1 MPPKAAA
8 SAAKL
13 GPSHAKQLEQQRIRG
28 APVKGPGQLR
38 RQGTLGSNKVAQASN
53 AGGVEKQ
60 LSTILSNN
68 YARIMDLMRDLDTNN
83 DGVIDREEFVG
94 GLRSAGFEA
103 SPAALYGIFDS
114 IDEDG
119 SGIIDFKE
127 LSKAIKSQRAFVIA
141 QQEERKAAYE
151 QINSHLRA
159 KLGGLLVEGDLKELK
174 AALQEAELNPAA
186 LEADLAMLEMEQFMA
201 KQASTTIA
209 AHYRG
214 YRIRKRPPERSWRFA
229 TTHVC
234 ELKPGEECVF
244 YVRENERLDLVQ
256 CDGSGRVVLDVTDA
270 RGASLLPS
278 KSHVWDSTLQDLNRA
293 LALGAGPPP
302 QSSVPIFSGPGSRRG
317 QNYLF
322 TVEESNA
329 APAQVKLK
337 FSLEMLLL
345 ERNLVQ
351 EYNAHAPPKPA
362 QAAPPLRQPRPPPP
376 PRPQQ
381 PPLAAPAAFQPP
393 PLRSSQRVEFKQQPV
408 LARAEHGP
416 SSGSGGLSA
425 RTSARAA
432 EVEQTQRQNDESREE
447 AAMSKLNARSKRQ
460 QRAAG
465 TGGAG
470 GGEAMAPDY
479 YQQQWQH
486 YQQQWQ
492 QQWPAPPPGN
502 AVPGYAPGYAV
513 PAAGG
518 GAVGPPRV
526 GAAPGRSPRRR

>member
-1 MPPKAAA
+1 MAGKPAQAGQAAA
-8 SAAKL
+8 PAK
-13 GPSHAKQLEQQRIRG
+13 
-28 APVKGPGQLR
+28 KGPGQLR
-38 RQGTLGSNKVAQASN
+38 RQATMGQSMVAKSSKAGS
-53 AGGVEKQ
+53 VEKQ

-103 SPAALYGIFDS
+103 TPAALYGIFDS

-141 QQEERKAAYE
+141 VQEERKAAYE

-159 KLGGLLVEGDLKELK
+159 KLGGLLVEGDHKELT
-174 AALQEAELNPAA
+174 AALEEAQLNSAA
-186 LEADLAMLEMEQFMA
+186 LEADLAMQEMEQFLA
-201 KQASTTIA
+201 KQASTVIA

-214 YRIRKRPPERSWRFA
+214 YKIRNRPPERSWRFA
-229 TTHVC
+229 TTHHC
-234 ELKPGEECVF
+234 ELKPGEECIF
-244 YVRENERLDLVQ
+244 HVRENERLDLVQ

-270 RGASLLPS
+270 SGESLLPN

-293 LALGAGPPP
+293 LAGIGPAPP
-302 QSSVPIFSGPGSRRG
+302 QSSAPVIFSGPGTRDG

-322 TVEESNA
+322 TVEGLND

-351 EYNAHAPPKPA
+351 EYNAHARSTITTV
-362 QAAPPLRQPRPPPP
+362 APTPRQPQPPP
-376 PRPQQ
+376 PRPQP
-381 PPLAAPAAFQPP
+381 PPLPAPPALAAFQPP
-393 PLRSSQRVEFKQQPV
+393 PLQHGRRSSLRVEFKQQPE
-408 LARAEHGP
+408 LAPAER
-416 SSGSGGLSA
+416 GGLGALSA

-432 EVEQTQRQNDESREE
+432 EVEQQQRRSDESREE
-447 AAMSKLNARSKRQ
+447 AAISKLNARSKRQ

-465 TGGAG
+465 TGGSG
-470 GGEAMAPDY
+470 GGEGTAPDY
-479 YQQQWQH
+479 QQWQANMAF
-486 YQQQWQ
+486 YQ
-492 QQWPAPPPGN
+492 PAPPPG
-502 AVPGYAPGYAV
+502 YAPQAFAAMPPIAGS
-513 PAAGG
+513 AGG
-518 GAVGPPRV
+518 AFGPPRV
-526 GAAPGRSPRRR
+526 GAAPPPGRSPRRR